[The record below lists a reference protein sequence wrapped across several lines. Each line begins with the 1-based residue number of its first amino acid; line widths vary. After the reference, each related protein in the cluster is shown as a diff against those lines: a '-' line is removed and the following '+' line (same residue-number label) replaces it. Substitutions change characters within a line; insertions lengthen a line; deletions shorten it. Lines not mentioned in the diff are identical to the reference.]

1 MTAKHTTI
9 FSATNIII
17 IAVVATVAWLTIGP
31 VAFLVFGSF
40 WSTSPGQP
48 GTLTLS
54 HYAGVL
60 FESEL
65 YRVLLATVVYAA
77 GATAIAVLYGFILAF
92 LVNMTNIPF
101 KRVIEVLAI
110 LPFMIPMSLLAV
122 GYVFMFSPR
131 IGFINNYLV
140 QMLNLSER
148 PFNIYSMPGMM
159 WVMGLFEAPL
169 SFIIISS
176 SLKSLDY
183 SLVEGA
189 KVSGA
194 GTFKIVMQVIFPV
207 LRPAILAVTLLNVI
221 RSIEIFDVPAFLG
234 IPANIWVM
242 PTYVYKVIT
251 SGYATDVGKGSSIAV
266 LFFLLSA
273 LLVVLY
279 RHYTRQ
285 SYRFVTIS
293 QKGFRQS
300 LLDLGRWRY
309 PISAVVLLFLGFAVL
324 LPIILIVIVSLMPVF
339 RVPTLESLLSLTL
352 EHYFRLF
359 TYPGVDRAFYNT
371 LIISF
376 LGATLAMV
384 LLSLTA
390 YIVLRTK
397 SRMNSLLEMLAFFP
411 FSLPG
416 MIIALGL
423 IWFYVSFPIGLYG
436 TIWLI
441 MLAYITRFMPYGL
454 RSVSSN
460 LIQVDQDLENVAKVC
475 GSSTPRTITSI
486 TLPLIRGGIVGGW
499 LLLAVIF
506 MRELSISI
514 LLSKTGSE
522 VIPVILYDLYN
533 YGFWSQLS
541 ALGVLLMIICVGL
554 YVASMRFSR
563 GTWAETV

>member
-324 LPIILIVIVSLMPVF
+324 LPIILIVIVSVMPVF
-339 RVPTLESLLSLTL
+339 RVPTLESLLNPTL

>member
-1 MTAKHTTI
+1 LGSQF
-9 FSATNIII
+9 FSPTSLVIII
-17 IAVVATVAWLTIGP
+17 VTGTVAWLTVGP

-48 GTLTLS
+48 GVLTLS

-60 FESEL
+60 FEQEF
-65 YRVLLATVVYAA
+65 YNVLAATAIYTL

-92 LVNMTNIPF
+92 LVTMTNVPL

-110 LPFMIPMSLLAV
+110 LPYMVPMSLLAV

-140 QMLNLSER
+140 QLLNLAEK
-148 PFNIYSMPGMM
+148 PFNIYSMWGMV

-169 SFIIISS
+169 SFIIIYS
-176 SLKSLDY
+176 SLRSLDF
-183 SLVEGA
+183 SLIEGA

-194 GTFKIVMQVIFPV
+194 SSLRVATQVILPI
-207 LRPAILAVTLLNVI
+207 LRPAVLAVTLLNII
-221 RSIEIFDVPAFLG
+221 RSLEIFDVPAFLG

-266 LFFLLSA
+266 LFFIMSA

-285 SYRFVTIS
+285 SYRFVTIT
-293 QKGFRQS
+293 QKGFKQS

-309 PISAVVLLFLGFAVL
+309 PVAFIVLLFLGFGVL
-324 LPIILIVIVSLMPVF
+324 MPIGLIVIVSMMPVF
-339 RVPTLESLLSLTL
+339 RVPTLESLSNLTF

-359 TYPGVDRAFYNT
+359 AYPGVERAFYNT
-371 LIISF
+371 LIIAF
-376 LGATLAMV
+376 LGATLAMM

-390 YIVLRTK
+390 YITLRTK
-397 SRMNSLLEMLAFFP
+397 SRMNGLLEMLAYFP

-423 IWFYVSFPIGLYG
+423 IWFYVSFPVGLYG

-460 LIQVDQDLENVAKVC
+460 LIQVDQDLENVARVC
-475 GSSTPRTITSI
+475 GSSMLKTIRSVTV
-486 TLPLIRGGIVGGW
+486 PLIRGGIAAGW

-506 MRELSISI
+506 TRELSISI

-522 VIPVILYDLYN
+522 VLPVILYDLYN

-541 ALGVLLMIICVGL
+541 ALGVLLMIMCVSL
-554 YVASMRFSR
+554 YVAAMKFSK
-563 GTWAETV
+563 GGWASTV